1 MNKNLI
7 VSSADDKYSTLLL
20 ELYKSVMK
28 TKDYDFAVLD
38 CGISED
44 IKDYLSQKN
53 VQIQTPNWEFDVP
66 QYKVRGRDYLKAQF
80 SRFYLDKYFPG
91 YENYIWMDSDTW
103 INCKETFKFYLQGAI
118 EKGFAICPQI
128 DRSSPRLI
136 NIRWLWSYPTKINS
150 INYKNISRSVSK
162 NLGKKYAGYYT
173 LNAGCFSY
181 NFKFDGLKNIK
192 KNLALSSKKG
202 RVFGSDQVALAL
214 TLFEDKVPFE
224 LLPSYCNWIC
234 EHHMPKFNI
243 DKNIFVEPYIPNHNI
258 AVIHLAGMD
267 EDRSN
272 LDITHK
278 IETLD
283 KSIIEKSLRFS
294 D

>member
-7 VSSADDKYSTLLL
+7 VSSSDKNYSTLLL
-20 ELYKSVMK
+20 ELYKSVLK
-28 TKDYDFAVLD
+28 TNDYDFAVLD
-38 CGISED
+38 CGISENV
-44 IKDYLSQKN
+44 KDYLNQKN
-53 VQIQTPNWEFDVP
+53 VQIKEPIWEFEVP
-66 QYKVRGRDYLKAQF
+66 KYKVRGREYLKAQF

-91 YENYIWMDSDTW
+91 YDNYIWMDSDTW
-103 INCKETFKFYLQGAI
+103 INCKDTFKFYIQGAS

-128 DRSSPRLI
+128 DRSSPILI
-136 NIRWLWSYPTKINS
+136 NIRWLWNYPSKINS
-150 INYKNISRSVSK
+150 INYKNISRSISK

-181 NFKFDGLKNIK
+181 NSKFDGLNNIK

-214 TLFEDKVPFE
+214 TMFEDKVSFE

-234 EHHMPKFNI
+234 EHHMPKFNQ
-243 DKNIFVEPYIPNHNI
+243 DKNKFVEPYIPNHNI
-258 AVIHLAGMD
+258 AVIHLAGLD
-267 EDRSN
+267 DDRSN
-272 LDITHK
+272 LNITHK
-278 IETLD
+278 IETLN

-294 D
+294 N